1 MRLKQIKLAGFKSF
15 VDPTTVPF
23 PENLTAIVGPN
34 GCGKSN
40 LIDAVRWVMGESSAK
55 HLRGDSMMDVIFNG
69 STTRK
74 PVGQASIELVFDNS
88 DGTLKGEFASYAEIA
103 LRRTVSRDG
112 QSNYYLNGTKC
123 RRKDITGIFL
133 GTGLGPRSYAIIE
146 QGMISRLI
154 ESKPQELRVFLEEAA
169 GISKYKERRRETETR
184 IRHTR
189 ENMERLTDIREELG
203 KQIAHLHRQA
213 NSATKYKAFKQ
224 DERRLKGELSALKWR
239 KFNQQVE
246 TLSAEISKLET
257 ELEARIAEQ
266 RHADLEI
273 EQTRAKHIDISDAF
287 NQAQGNY
294 YGIGADIARLE
305 QSLSHKKERQVQLN
319 QDFQQVNASL
329 SQATEQMSQDELNIA
344 ELREQKLEL
353 EPELEL
359 QQQQLEQAQI
369 SLEELEVSVLDWE
382 QSWEE
387 YNKSSAINS
396 QKMEVER
403 TRIQHFDKVIERLS
417 TRIDNNQKESDSLAA
432 QPIEDDVLNASLELS
447 KAEEETNILSES
459 VEVLFEAISEM
470 RNQRRTKQKEVEA
483 SRSKLQKIQSE
494 HISLNA
500 IQRAALGDT
509 DTGVADWLTNN
520 ALFEN
525 KKLAQSIKVDSGWE
539 DAVEMVLGDYLEATS
554 CESFSAF
561 ETELSNLETGR
572 LCLVN
577 NSVNSVTKQAVNSNS
592 SLESLASK
600 IHHLNVNVPMLNN
613 VLIIDSLSAALAM
626 RESLTAEQSLVTQ
639 DGFWIASNWIRV
651 AKKESDEM
659 SLLERESKLETLVID
674 LEKYESELDELQTSA
689 DEENDRLRDSEN
701 SWEEKQRELRVV
713 SKSYS
718 DLRAQ
723 VGSQQAKLEQM
734 VKRKDALVKE
744 KDDLTHQLQ
753 VDETAL
759 SQSRASLEKLVDAM
773 ADDFEQKESLSR
785 EKEEKRRQLDD
796 ARNQARQSK
805 DKSHELELSV
815 ANINA
820 EINSSQSTNQ
830 RMQQQVA
837 EMQSRKI
844 QLQDALENA
853 NSPDDDLQSELDAS
867 LEKRLRSE
875 DALAQAKDNL
885 EVVEKSVRVFE
896 KQRGEAEQAAQGVR
910 SRLERLRMQWSEN
923 SAKQNSQEEN
933 ITSHDE
939 DIQSIL
945 EHLDADANED
955 EWNQRL
961 ETISAKI
968 QRLGAIN
975 LAAIDEHTEQSE
987 RKIYLD
993 AQHEDLDE
1001 ALESLESAIRKIDK
1015 ETRTRFK
1022 ETFDKVNA
1030 GLKELFPKIFGGGH
1044 AYLELT
1050 GEDLLDTG
1058 VTVMARPPG
1067 KRNSTIHLL
1076 SGGEKALTALA
1087 LVFSIFRLNPAP
1099 FCMLDEVDAP
1109 LDDANVGRFCNLVK
1123 EMSEHLQFIYITHN
1137 KVSME
1142 MAQALVG
1149 VTMQEPGASRMVA
1162 VNVDEAADLA
1172 GI

>member
-55 HLRGDSMMDVIFNG
+55 HLRGDSMTDVIFNG

-103 LRRTVSRDG
+103 LRRTVTRDG

-169 GISKYKERRRETETR
+169 GISKYKERRRETENR
-184 IRHTR
+184 IKHTR

-203 KQIAHLHRQA
+203 KQIAHLQRQA
-213 NSATKYKAFKQ
+213 NAATKYKAFKQ
-224 DERRLKGELSALKWR
+224 DERRLKGELSAIKWQ

-246 TLSAEISKLET
+246 TLSSEISKLET

-329 SQATEQMSQDELNIA
+329 SQATEQMSQDELSLT
-344 ELREQKLEL
+344 ELREQKFEL

-359 QQQQLEQAQI
+359 QQQQLEQAQM

-382 QSWEE
+382 QSWDE
-387 YNKSSAINS
+387 YNKNSSINS

-417 TRIDNNQKESDSLAA
+417 IRIDNNKKESDSLAA

-459 VEVLFEAISEM
+459 VEILFEEISEM
-470 RNQRRTKQKEVEA
+470 RSLRRTKQKEVET
-483 SRSKLQKIQSE
+483 SRSKLQRIQSE

-509 DTGVADWLTNN
+509 DTGVVDWLSNN
-520 ALFEN
+520 ALSEN

-554 CESFSAF
+554 CDSFSAF
-561 ETELSNLETGR
+561 ENELNNLETGH
-572 LCLVN
+572 LCIVN
-577 NSVNSVTKQAVNSNS
+577 NSVSSTTKQSVINDSP
-592 SLESLASK
+592 LEFLSSK
-600 IHHLNVNVPMLNN
+600 IHQLNVNVPTLNN
-613 VLIIDSLSAALAM
+613 VFVIDSLSEAFAM
-626 RESLTAEQSLVTQ
+626 RESLTTEQSLVTQ
-639 DGFWIASNWIRV
+639 DGFWIANDWIRV
-651 AKKESDEM
+651 AKKESEEM
-659 SLLERESKLETLVID
+659 SLLERESKLEALAIE
-674 LEKYESELDELQTSA
+674 LEKHESELEKLQNSA
-689 DEENDRLRDSEN
+689 DEENEKLRDSEN
-701 SWEEKQRELRVV
+701 TWEEKQRELRLVT
-713 SKSYS
+713 KTYS

-734 VKRKDALVKE
+734 VKRKDALVKDKE
-744 KDDLTHQLQ
+744 DLTHQLQ

-759 SQSRASLEKLVDAM
+759 SQSRLSLEKLVDAM
-773 ADDFEQKESLSR
+773 ADDLEQKESLSR

-853 NSPDDDLQSELDAS
+853 NSPDDDLQLELDAS

-875 DALAQAKDNL
+875 DALSQAKDNL
-885 EVVEKSVRVFE
+885 EVVERSVRVFE

-945 EHLDADANED
+945 ENLDADANEG
-955 EWNQRL
+955 EWNERL

-1142 MAQALVG
+1142 MAQALAG
-1149 VTMQEPGASRMVA
+1149 VTMQEPGASRLVA
-1162 VNVDEAADLA
+1162 VDVDEAAHLA